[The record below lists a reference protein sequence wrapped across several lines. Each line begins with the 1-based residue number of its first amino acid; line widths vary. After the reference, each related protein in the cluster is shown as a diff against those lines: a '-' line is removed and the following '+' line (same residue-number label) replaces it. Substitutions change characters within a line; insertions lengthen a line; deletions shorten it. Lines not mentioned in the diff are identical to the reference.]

1 MNIRVLP
8 LFVLISTLF
17 IACNSNNK
25 ELMIGDW
32 NAVSFIQEDST
43 YQIDLSRVQL
53 SFDELGNYCYS
64 SNLKHEECGHYKL
77 QKNFL
82 LLTDTLNQGQ
92 DGKNLFFEF
101 ITEDSL
107 LIKMKQSDL
116 DQTLIF
122 SRK

>member
-1 MNIRVLP
+1 
-8 LFVLISTLF
+8 
-17 IACNSNNK
+17 
-25 ELMIGDW
+25 MIGDW

-53 SFDELGNYCYS
+53 SFDELGNYCYF

-82 LLTDTLNQGQ
+82 ILTDTLNQGQ
-92 DGKNLFFEF
+92 DEKNLFFEF
-101 ITEDSL
+101 IAEDSL
-107 LIKMKQSDL
+107 LIKMKQNDL

>member
-1 MNIRVLP
+1 
-8 LFVLISTLF
+8 
-17 IACNSNNK
+17 
-25 ELMIGDW
+25 MIGNW

-64 SNLKHEECGHYKL
+64 SNLKHDECGQYKL
-77 QKNFL
+77 QKNL
-82 LLTDTLNQGQ
+82 LLLSDTLNQGQ
-92 DGKNLFFEF
+92 TEKNLFFEF

-107 LIKMKQSDL
+107 LVKMKQNEL

-122 SRK
+122 FRK

>member
-8 LFVLISTLF
+8 LFVLITTLF

-53 SFDELGNYCYS
+53 SFDKLGNYCYS
-64 SNLKHEECGHYKL
+64 SNLKHEECGNYKL

>member
-1 MNIRVLP
+1 MNMRVLP
-8 LFVLISTLF
+8 LLVLISAFF

-25 ELMIGDW
+25 ELMIGNW

-64 SNLKHEECGHYKL
+64 SNLKHDECGHYKL

-82 LLTDTLNQGQ
+82 LLSDTLNQGQ
-92 DGKNLFFEF
+92 TEKNLFFEF
-101 ITEDSL
+101 ISEDSL
-107 LIKMKQSDL
+107 LIKMKQNEL

>member
-1 MNIRVLP
+1 MNFRVLP
-8 LFVLISTLF
+8 FYLLISTLF

-25 ELMIGDW
+25 EQMIGNW

-43 YQIDLSRVQL
+43 FQIDLSSVQL
-53 SFDELGNYCYS
+53 SFDELDNYCYS

-82 LLTDTLNQGQ
+82 LLSDTINQGQ
-92 DGKNLFFEF
+92 TEKNLFFEF
-101 ITEDSL
+101 ISEDYL
-107 LIKMKQSDL
+107 LIKMKQNEL

-122 SRK
+122 SRE

>member
-1 MNIRVLP
+1 MNMRLLP

-92 DGKNLFFEF
+92 DVKNLFFEF

-107 LIKMKQSDL
+107 LIKMKQNDL

>member
-1 MNIRVLP
+1 MNVRVLP
-8 LFVLISTLF
+8 LFVLIFTLF

-82 LLTDTLNQGQ
+82 VLTDTLNQGQ
-92 DGKNLFFEF
+92 DAKNLFFEF

-107 LIKMKQSDL
+107 LIKMKQNEL
-116 DQTLIF
+116 DQTLMF